1 MIVAL
6 QGGLGNQLF
15 QYAFGRAVSIGRQEE
30 LFFHK
35 VNLSPTSHRDY
46 ILDRFNTKVQLVN
59 QASGPYYRETV
70 FRYDPGVFEAPTG
83 SYFQGFWQTAKYFNN
98 IDSVIR
104 EELQFKLNPNLKVN
118 VCQIAKR
125 IKDNENSTF
134 IHVRRGDY
142 LREPHLSYHGLPTID
157 YYRQAVNL
165 LEKTYADIHQQFF
178 VFSDDPAWCREI
190 FPYNYLVI
198 EGTNQFEDLYLMS
211 QCRHAI
217 LANSSFGWWGAYL
230 GDCQPDRTVIAPR
243 QWFQDANTSYE
254 DIVPEGWLKI

>member
-46 ILDRFNTKVQLVN
+46 ILDKFNTKVQLVN
-59 QASGPYYRETV
+59 QPSGPYYRETA
-70 FRYDPGVFEAPTG
+70 FRYDPGVYEAPMG
-83 SYFQGFWQTAKYFNN
+83 SYFQGFWQTAKYFSN
-98 IDSVIR
+98 IGSVIR
-104 EELQFKLNPNLKVN
+104 EELQPKEPINNPAVIQLSDEIKS
-118 VCQIAKR
+118 
-125 IKDNENSTF
+125 IKDSVF

-142 LREPHLSYHGLPTID
+142 LREPHLSYHGLMTKD
-157 YYRQAVNL
+157 YYDRASAIMLNAYQYVR
-165 LEKTYADIHQQFF
+165 YF
-178 VFSDDPAWCREI
+178 VFSDDPEWCKQA
-190 FPYNYLVI
+190 FPYCTVAS
-198 EGTNQFEDLYLMS
+198 GTNQFEDLYLMS

-217 LANSSFGWWGAYL
+217 LANSSFGWWGAWL
-230 GDCQPDRTVIAPR
+230 NDCQPDRTVIAPR

-254 DIVPEGWLKI
+254 DIVPERWLKI